1 MARRRKGE
9 CEDSYACVA
18 LWLCRLWLRLRL
30 RFRLNCL
37 RSAPS
42 SVSLRRYMKGWI
54 TAVPNGSLVLLDLM
68 AEESPLWKRTQSYY
82 GAPFIWCSE

>member
-1 MARRRKGE
+1 MRGLWLWLGSGF
-9 CEDSYACVA
+9 CFVSTACV
-18 LWLCRLWLRLRL
+18 RLRHL
-30 RFRLNCL
+30 CL
-37 RSAPS
+37 C
-42 SVSLRRYMKGWI
+42 RYMKGWI

>member
-1 MARRRKGE
+1 MLAR
-9 CEDSYACVA
+9 A
-18 LWLCRLWLRLRL
+18 LAL
-30 RFRLNCL
+30 
-37 RSAPS
+37 APAPA
-42 SVSLRRYMKGWI
+42 SVSSQLLASGSDSCPLCRYMKGWI